1 MHVSIHGNQLSPAEM
16 SATSTT
22 SSQGTSSQL
31 LDALKTN
38 AEANRVGVQALA
50 HLTLHGP
57 NLPSSSSDPQHP
69 SLQLL
74 EGLKINAEANLLN
87 AQALAHLPLH
97 VPKPLGSSPS
107 PQRTA
112 RPGPFL
118 INERVGTIT
127 IAEWETLGSER
138 ISHLAKVLRGIADE
152 FGSPHTWEEIGEIVR
167 GRLSLFG
174 FTFLKLSELEVN
186 VKKDWGIVVAKGDD
200 KRAIVTQVLDCN
212 RVDIGPIWHTNEMLR
227 VWSQLM
233 EITDAWTAR

>member
-1 MHVSIHGNQLSPAEM
+1 M

-22 SSQGTSSQL
+22 PSEGPSSQL
-31 LDALKTN
+31 LGALGTN
-38 AEANRVGVQALA
+38 AEANRVGAQALA
-50 HLTLHGP
+50 HLALHGP
-57 NLPSSSSDPQHP
+57 KLPSSSSDPQDP

-74 EGLKINAEANLLN
+74 EGLKINAESNRVN
-87 AQALAHLPLH
+87 AQALTHLALS
-97 VPKPLGSSPS
+97 VPKPLGGSPN
-107 PQRTA
+107 PQRTV
-112 RPGPFL
+112 RPGSFV

-127 IAEWETLGSER
+127 TAEWETLGNER

-152 FGSPHTWEEIGEIVR
+152 LGSPHTWEEIGEIVR

-174 FTFLKLSELEVN
+174 FTFRKLSELE

-233 EITDAWTAR
+233 DITDAWTAG